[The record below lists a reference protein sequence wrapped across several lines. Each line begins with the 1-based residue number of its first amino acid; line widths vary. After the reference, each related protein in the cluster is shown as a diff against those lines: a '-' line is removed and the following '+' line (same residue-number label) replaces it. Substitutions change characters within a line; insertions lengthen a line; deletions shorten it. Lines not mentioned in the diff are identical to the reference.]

1 MKLLVPGGCG
11 YIGAFLVPHLLADGH
26 KVRVYDT
33 QWFGDGS
40 LPDNGSLEVIK
51 GDIRDRENFRDAC
64 KGMEAVIFL
73 ASLSNNAMSEV
84 NYALF
89 NEVNGV
95 AAGHC
100 MEDAKAAGV
109 RRFIYASSVAGYSTG
124 DRLATEE
131 DAIYPH
137 TNYSLTKAAS
147 EEMLKVLKSDDFETV
162 VTRAATV
169 CGYSPHMRFDTT
181 VHKMINDAWMK
192 NVITVNGGEQYRAHV
207 HLKDLCAFYRHLLKH
222 PKVAGEVY
230 NVCSENQRIVDTAQ
244 LVVKVLRDFKA
255 TPMINVS
262 HATDNRSYSVDS
274 AKLASVGFECK
285 WQIEAAIMDV
295 AARFSSGQ
303 WKDSYSDAK
312 QNIATGLK

>member
-1 MKLLVPGGCG
+1 MKILVPGGCG
-11 YIGAFLVPHLLADGH
+11 YVGALLVPQLLADGH

-40 LPDNGSLEVIK
+40 LPDNGSLEVLK
-51 GDIRDRENFRDAC
+51 ADIRDLENFKEACRDI
-64 KGMEAVIFL
+64 EAVIFL

-84 NYALF
+84 NYPVF

-95 AAGHC
+95 AAGEC
-100 MEDAKAAGV
+100 MKDAKAAGV

-124 DRLATEE
+124 DRWATEE
-131 DAIYPH
+131 DNIYPH
-137 TNYSLTKAAS
+137 THYSLTKKAC
-147 EEMLKVLKSDDFETV
+147 EEMLKVLRSDDFETV

-181 VHKMINDAWMK
+181 VHKMINDAWNK
-192 NVITVNGGEQYRAHV
+192 GIITVNGGEQYRAHV
-207 HLKDLCAFYRHLLKH
+207 HIKDLCAFYRHLLKN
-222 PKVAGEVY
+222 PNVSGVF
-230 NVCSENQRIVDTAQ
+230 NVCSENQRVVDTAQ

-262 HATDNRSYSVDS
+262 PATDNRSYSVDS

-285 WQIEAAIMDV
+285 WPIEAAIMEV
-295 AARFSSGQ
+295 AARFSAGQ
-303 WKDSYSDAK
+303 WKDSYNDAK